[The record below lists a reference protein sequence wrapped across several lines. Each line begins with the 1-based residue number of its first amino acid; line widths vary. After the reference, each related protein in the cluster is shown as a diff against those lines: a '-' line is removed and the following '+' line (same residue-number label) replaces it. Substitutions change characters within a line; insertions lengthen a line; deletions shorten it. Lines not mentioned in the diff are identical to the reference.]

1 MSRMALHL
9 PKVLLFLCRWA
20 AGLSF
25 TVLILAVLV
34 QVLGRSVFAS
44 APVWTEEL
52 TRFALLYL
60 AAFAAGLSYRSGDLV
75 NVDVIC
81 ETLPGRLPLILRF
94 VSALATVALCA
105 ALIRPAWQFTSIG
118 SLQTSPALGWRM
130 HYIHASVLVML
141 VSILVF
147 ALIRVVAMLAGA
159 SDGRPVADA
168 EAPQ

>member
-1 MSRMALHL
+1 MALHL
-9 PKVLLFLCRWA
+9 YKALLFLCRLA

-34 QVLGRSVFAS
+34 QVMGRSVFAS

-60 AAFAAGLSYRSGDLV
+60 AAFAAGLSYLSGDLV

-81 ETLPGRLPLILRF
+81 ESLPGRLPLILRF
-94 VSALATVALCA
+94 VSALATSTLCA
-105 ALIRPAWQFTSIG
+105 ALLLPAWRFTVIG

-141 VSILVF
+141 FSILVF
-147 ALIRVVAMLAGA
+147 ALARVVAMVVGTN
-159 SDGRPVADA
+159 DGRPLADG
-168 EAPQ
+168 ETSQ